1 MGVALYRK
9 YRSSK
14 LEDIIGQ
21 DHITTTVKNMVDSG
35 NIPHAFLLTGPRG
48 VGKTSVAR
56 LIACMVNK
64 VDYKDLDSQVD
75 IIEIDAASNRKI
87 DEIRE
92 IREQVNIVPTSLK
105 YKVYIIDEVHMLTRE
120 AFNAL
125 LKTLEEP
132 PEHVIFIL
140 ATTEFHKLPPTIISR
155 CIRFAF
161 KPISIED
168 ISKHLVSIAKKEKI
182 DIDNDAIE
190 TIAIHSEGSFRD
202 GITLLE
208 NFRTFNA
215 KVTKE
220 DVELNLGV
228 ASQSIVNEVISAINS
243 SNKKQVYKLVDDLQ
257 YSGVNYSLL
266 AKDLSVRFRDSLIND
281 DNIVPNDK
289 IIELLDGLL
298 DVQASSQPKQKLVIT
313 LLSAVTDKP
322 TQPKESAVT
331 EETVEEPTSQPKE
344 PEQQPEPD
352 PEIAPQPEPEVA
364 AKKETTESTT
374 ENIDDLWLK
383 TLETLKVEQNT
394 IYAISR
400 MGKISSF
407 VDDNLTIEFK
417 FPFHAKRMSDDRN
430 KKLIEKYLSD
440 SSGKPIKILFSV
452 AGEQPEDKNIQN
464 ISNIFGPAEVLE

>member
-21 DHITTTVKNMVDSG
+21 DHITTTVNNMVGSG

-161 KPISIED
+161 KPISVED
-168 ISKHLVSIAKKEKI
+168 ISNHLISIAKKEKI
-182 DIDNDAIE
+182 DIDEGAVE

-208 NFRTFNA
+208 NFRTFNT

-228 ASQSIVNEVISAINS
+228 ASQSIVDEIISAINS

-266 AKDLSVRFRDSLIND
+266 AKDLSAKFRDTLING

-298 DVQASSQPKQKLVIT
+298 EVQASSQPKQKLVIT
-313 LLSAVTDKP
+313 LLSAVTDKSVKP
-322 TQPKESAVT
+322 NEPAIS
-331 EETVEEPTSQPKE
+331 EEPVEEPTPQPQQLKE
-344 PEQQPEPD
+344 PEPIIE
-352 PEIAPQPEPEVA
+352 PQPKPEQTVAKEPV
-364 AKKETTESTT
+364 STKT
-374 ENIDDLWLK
+374 DNIDDLWLK

-417 FPFHAKRMSDDRN
+417 FPFHAKRMSDERN
-430 KKLIEKYLSD
+430 KKMIEKYLSD

>member
-14 LEDIIGQ
+14 LEDVIGQ
-21 DHITTTVKNMVDSG
+21 DHITSTVNNMVASG

-56 LIACMVNK
+56 LIACMVNDVK
-64 VDYKDLDSQVD
+64 YEDLDSQID

-161 KPISIED
+161 KPISVDD
-168 ISKHLVSIAKKEKI
+168 ISKHLLAIAKKEKI
-182 DIDNDAIE
+182 DIENDAIE
-190 TIAIHSEGSFRD
+190 AIAIHSEGSFRD

-215 KVTKE
+215 KVSEE
-220 DVELNLGV
+220 DVEINLGV
-228 ASQSIVNEVISAINS
+228 ASQSVVDEIVSAIKNS
-243 SNKKQVYKLVDDLQ
+243 DKQQIYKLVDGLQ

-266 AKDLSVRFRDSLIND
+266 AKDLSARFRDSLIND

-298 DVQASSQPKQKLVIT
+298 EVQASSQPKQKLVIT
-313 LLSAVTDKP
+313 LLGSVTDKTP
-322 TQPKESAVT
+322 PQINETPEAVEQEPKVNI
-331 EETVEEPTSQPKE
+331 E
-344 PEQQPEPD
+344 PEPVRKPVEPV
-352 PEIAPQPEPEVA
+352 PEIQSEPE
-364 AKKETTESTT
+364 KEIMPQSPVKGNTGS
-374 ENIDDLWLK
+374 IDELWLK

-400 MGKISSF
+400 MGKIASF
-407 VDDNLTIEFK
+407 TDDKLTIEFK

-430 KKLIEKYLSD
+430 KQMIEKYLSN
-440 SSGKPIKILFSV
+440 SSGKSIKILFSV
-452 AGEQPEDKNIQN
+452 AGEPTEEKHIQN
-464 ISNIFGPAEVLE
+464 ISNIFGPSEVLE